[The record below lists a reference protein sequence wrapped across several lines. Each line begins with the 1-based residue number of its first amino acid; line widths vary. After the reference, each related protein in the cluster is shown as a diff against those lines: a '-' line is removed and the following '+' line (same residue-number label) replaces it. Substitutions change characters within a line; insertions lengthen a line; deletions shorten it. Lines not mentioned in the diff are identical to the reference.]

1 MTDIVD
7 QQWNDTGMDPS
18 GNGGGL
24 TATAL
29 SCGLCGVQ
37 SSATAKFC
45 SECGTPVGNPAQSA
59 EYKQVTVLFAD
70 VVRSMEIAAAVGAER
85 LRELM
90 AELVDGAV
98 TVVQRYGG
106 TVDKFT
112 GDGIMA
118 VFGAPLALEDHAIR
132 ACLAALGLQETAQ
145 RLAVGVRDHDGVDL
159 RVRVGLN
166 SGQVIA
172 GEIGSGPLGY
182 TAIGEQVGMAQRME
196 SVAPP
201 DGVML
206 SESTAKL
213 VGNAA
218 VLGEPELLHIKG
230 GNTVTA
236 RRLLAIG
243 EQQTHHRTESKLVGR
258 TWELTTVSGIFE
270 EAIAGSGCI
279 VNIVGPPGIGKS
291 RLVREAA
298 ALASDRGVPVYGTYC
313 ESHASD
319 IPFRVVARML
329 RAAMGIDELGA
340 DTARKYIRDLFPGA
354 DLEDLLLLDD
364 QLGIRDSATLLPD
377 IAADARRR
385 RLTALIHA
393 GALDRREAA
402 VYVIEDAHWI
412 DEISESMLAE
422 FLAVVPQIPSLILIT
437 YRPEYRGALS
447 RIPGAQTIALRP
459 LSDAHTLALTA
470 ELLGADSPTG
480 ELAGQIAGRAAG
492 NAFFVEEIVRDLA
505 ERGVLQ
511 GQPGA
516 YQRSGDVE
524 DVDVP
529 ATLQATIGARIDRLG
544 ASAKRTLNA
553 AAVIGARF
561 DADLLAALIPD
572 VDVAPL
578 IEAELVGQVRFTP
591 TAEYA
596 FRHPLIRTV
605 AYESQLRSVRAQSH
619 RQLAAAIE
627 ARGSADENAALI
639 AEHLE
644 AAGDLHAAFDWHM
657 RAGTWS
663 AFRDFGGAQT
673 SWRRARQV
681 ADRLSQD
688 DPDRIT
694 MAIAPR
700 TLLCATSYRVGGSG
714 ADTGFEELRELCAAA
729 ADRQSLAVG
738 MAGLT
743 TWQTMNAHRQEAS
756 RLADELVQLL
766 EAIGDPTLTVALASA
781 AMIAKQETAEMA
793 DILRFAQF
801 VIDLAEGDPAKGK
814 LIFESPMLL
823 ATTMRGLA
831 RWSLGIAGWKDDFD
845 RAITAARPLLTDAGT
860 LAGVMWFMYVP
871 AIPYGVLI
879 PDATTL
885 CDTAEM
891 LAIAEQS
898 GDDLALDLARSIH
911 GLALAYQDGPE
922 RKSGLELLTKTRER
936 AAQNRFSVTNLPLI
950 DIHVARERA
959 HTGDVR
965 GSIELARTVVDDL
978 LNSGGCI
985 WTALATSVLV
995 DALLHRGGAGEIDEA
1010 ASAIDRLAAVP
1021 TDPGLVLHE
1030 ISLLRLRALLARARG
1045 DDAAYRDYRDRY
1057 RAMATSLGFQGHM
1070 KWAEAMP

>member
-1 MTDIVD
+1 MTAV
-7 QQWNDTGMDPS
+7 
-18 GNGGGL
+18 
-24 TATAL
+24 ATCRT
-29 SCGLCGVQ
+29 CGAEPVEHARFCHGCGSPLENAVLQ
-37 SSATAKFC
+37 
-45 SECGTPVGNPAQSA
+45 A

-70 VVRSMEIAAAVGAER
+70 VVHSMDIAAAVGAER
-85 LRELM
+85 LREIM
-90 AELVDGAV
+90 ADLADRCAAA
-98 TVVQRYGG
+98 VQRYGG

-118 VFGAPLALEDHAIR
+118 VFGAPVALEDHALR
-132 ACLAALGLQETAQ
+132 ACLAALGLQKAAQ
-145 RLAVGVRDHDGVDL
+145 GLAVEVRDRDGVDL
-159 RVRVGLN
+159 HVRVGLN

-172 GEIGSGPLGY
+172 GDIGSGPLGY

-206 SESTAKL
+206 SDSTAKL
-213 VGNAA
+213 VGSAA
-218 VLGEPELLHIKG
+218 ILGAPERLGVKG

-236 RRLLAIG
+236 RRLLTIG
-243 EQQTHHRTESKLVGR
+243 EQQPQRRTESKLIGR
-258 TWELTTVSGIFE
+258 TWELATVSGIFD
-270 EAIAGSGCI
+270 EAIAGTGCI

-291 RLVREAA
+291 RLVRETT
-298 ALASDRGVPVYGTYC
+298 ALARSRDVPVFGTYC
-313 ESHASD
+313 ESHASE
-319 IPFRVVARML
+319 IPLHVAARML
-329 RAAMGIDELGA
+329 RSALGVDELGA
-340 DTARKYIRDLFPGA
+340 DAARKQIRDRFPTA
-354 DLEDLLLLDD
+354 DPEDLLLLDD
-364 QLGIRDSATLLPD
+364 MLGIRDAATALPE
-377 IAADARRR
+377 ISPDARRR
-385 RLTALIHA
+385 RLTALINA
-393 GALDRREAA
+393 GAADRPEAA
-402 VYVIEDAHWI
+402 VYVIEDVHWI
-412 DEISESMLAE
+412 DETSESLLAE
-422 FLAVVPQIPSLILIT
+422 FLGVVPQIPSLVLIT
-437 YRPEYRGALS
+437 YRPEYQGALG

-459 LSDAHTLALTA
+459 LTDAHTLALTT
-470 ELLGADSPTG
+470 ELLGAGSSTG
-480 ELAGQIAGRAAG
+480 ELGVQIAGRAAG
-492 NAFFVEEIVRDLA
+492 NPFFVEEIVRDLA

-511 GQPGA
+511 GRPGA
-516 YQRSGDVE
+516 YQPGDDVE
-524 DVDVP
+524 AVDVP

-561 DADLLAALIPD
+561 DADLLAAVIPD
-572 VDVAPL
+572 VDLTPL
-578 IEAELVGQVRFTP
+578 IEAELVSQVRFTP

-605 AYESQLRSVRAQSH
+605 AYESQLRSLRAQSH
-619 RQLAAAIE
+619 RQLAAAIQ
-627 ARGSADENAALI
+627 ARGSTDENAALI

-644 AAGDLHAAFDWHM
+644 AAGDLRAAFDWHM

-681 ADRLSQD
+681 ADRLPQD

-700 TLLCATSYRVGGSG
+700 TLLCTTAYRVGGSG

-729 ADRQSLAVG
+729 VDRRSLAVG
-738 MAGLT
+738 MAGQT
-743 TWQTMNAHRQEAS
+743 TWQTMNAHRREAS

-781 AMIAKQETAEMA
+781 GMIAKQETAQMA
-793 DILRFAQF
+793 DVLRFAQL
-801 VIDLAEGDPAKGK
+801 VIDLAEDDPGKGK
-814 LIFESPMLL
+814 LVFESPLLL

-831 RWSLGIAGWKDDFD
+831 RWCLGIAGWRDDFD

-860 LAGVMWFMYVP
+860 LAGVMWFTYVP

-885 CDTAEM
+885 RDTAEM

-911 GLALAYQDGPE
+911 GLALAYQAGPE
-922 RKSGLELLTKTRER
+922 RQSGLELLAMTRER
-936 AAQNRFSVTNLPLI
+936 AAENRFSVTNLPLI

-959 HTGDVR
+959 RTGDI
-965 GSIELARTVVDDL
+965 GGAIELARTVVDEL

-985 WTALATSVLV
+985 WTALATTVLV
-995 DALLHRGGAGEIDEA
+995 EALLQRGDDGDLDEA
-1010 ASAIDRLAAVP
+1010 ASAIGQLAAVP

-1030 ISLLRLRALLARARG
+1030 LMLLRLRTLLAHAQG
-1045 DDAAYRDYRDRY
+1045 DDPAYRDHRDRY
-1057 RAMATSLGFQGHM
+1057 REMATRLGFEGHM
-1070 KWAEAMP
+1070 KSAEAMP